1 MIINPFKG
9 LNPYSEQDKD
19 NFLGREEE
27 VEYLLQIIQKNKL
40 ITLTGMSGSGKT
52 SLVLAGLIPRLRNG
66 FLGQAGKEWSV
77 CYCRPGIA
85 PIENFVQSLTHNGAL
100 RMDKKS
106 NTEDFEQ
113 YLNIIETKGNLGL
126 IDIYKNSEIFNKKN
140 LLVVVDQME
149 DLFNLD
155 PYFEANKSNQDELL
169 IEMLSRT
176 VKTTETA
183 IYVVLSIQSEYV
195 SRLIDYSKLQEIRSK
210 SQYSL
215 QNISTKKIA
224 IMIK

>member
-9 LNPYSEQDKD
+9 LNPYSEEDQD

-40 ITLTGMSGSGKT
+40 VTLTGVSASGKT

-100 RMDKKS
+100 RVDKKS

-113 YLNIIETKGNLGL
+113 YINIIETKGNLGL
-126 IDIYKNSEIFNKKN
+126 IDIYKTLKFSI
-140 LLVVVDQME
+140 
-149 DLFNLD
+149 
-155 PYFEANKSNQDELL
+155 
-169 IEMLSRT
+169 R
-176 VKTTETA
+176 KT
-183 IYVVLSIQSEYV
+183 Y
-195 SRLIDYSKLQEIRSK
+195 
-210 SQYSL
+210 
-215 QNISTKKIA
+215 
-224 IMIK
+224 